1 MNGNSTAESTSSLTY
16 KIAHGCASSD
26 GGGDERRGR
35 FLGGEEE
42 EKEESDMQFMEN
54 RTNGLCCFSL
64 ARKNKF
70 CRKFEF

>member
-16 KIAHGCASSD
+16 KIAHGGASSD

-42 EKEESDMQFMEN
+42 EKEESDIQFMKN
-54 RTNGLCCFSL
+54 RTNGLWLLFVSS
-64 ARKNKF
+64 NK
-70 CRKFEF
+70 